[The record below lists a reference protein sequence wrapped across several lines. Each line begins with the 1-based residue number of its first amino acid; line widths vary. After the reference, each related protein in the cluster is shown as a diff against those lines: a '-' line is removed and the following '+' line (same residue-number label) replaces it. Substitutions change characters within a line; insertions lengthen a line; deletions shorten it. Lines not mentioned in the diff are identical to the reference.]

1 VQTGYTKLAK
11 AQLIAQ
17 VLPSVQTALTEP
29 AVVVVEE
36 MHVIQP
42 LTAQVL
48 QTLSINEQQ
57 VEAVVLV

>member
-17 VLPSVQTALTEP
+17 VLPLVQTVLTEP
-29 AVVVVEE
+29 AAVVVAE

-42 LTAQVL
+42 LTAPVL
-48 QTLSINEQQ
+48 QTLYLNEQQ